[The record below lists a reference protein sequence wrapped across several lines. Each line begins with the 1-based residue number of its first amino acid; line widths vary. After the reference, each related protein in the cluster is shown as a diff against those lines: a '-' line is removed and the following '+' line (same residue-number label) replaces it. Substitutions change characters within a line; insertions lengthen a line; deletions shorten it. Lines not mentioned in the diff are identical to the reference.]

1 MKILLCSEYF
11 YPKIGGVERH
21 TQIIADYF
29 INKNHHVEIATS
41 SIKLNKNYRVSIK
54 PYIINYFN
62 ISGNFIKGY
71 NGETYNYQEF
81 LTKSKFD
88 IIFFNAA
95 QQWTFDL
102 ALPIVSLIKS
112 KKILFPCGFSRINNL
127 LYYPYFLLLKKKIN
141 YFDTIICVNKN
152 LEDYKFI
159 KEHFKKKIFLINNGA
174 SKTRT
179 FTNLENFKNKYKI
192 SKNEKI
198 ITNIS
203 NFKFYKGQD
212 RAISIFRKLK
222 NKDLVLVLIGK
233 NHNSIFVL
241 YINFMKFF
249 LKFFYNKKV
258 IIFLNINYK
267 QSQKILNISDIFLFT
282 SRLEYDPL
290 VIYEAIIAKKKI
302 ISYNV
307 GNTENILKNNKN
319 CFITNDKELIVKNFD
334 KILFRKFYYFN
345 FKKFLWKNI
354 MKKYYNI
361 FLKV

>member
-11 YPKIGGVERH
+11 YPKIGGVEKH

-41 SIKLNKNYRVSIK
+41 SLIKLNKNRVSTK
-54 PYIINYFN
+54 HYIINYFN
-62 ISGNFIKGY
+62 ISGNFVKGY
-71 NGETYNYQEF
+71 NGETHKYQYF
-81 LTKSKFD
+81 LLKNKFD

-95 QQWTFDL
+95 QQWSFDL
-102 ALPIVSLIKS
+102 ALPIISSINS
-112 KKILFPCGFSRINNL
+112 KKILFPCGFSRINNI

-141 YFDTIICVNKN
+141 YFDKIICVNKN
-152 LEDYKFI
+152 LKDYKFI
-159 KEHFKKKIFLINNGA
+159 KKHYKKKIFLLNNGA
-174 SKTRT
+174 SKISK
-179 FTNLENFKNKYKI
+179 FTNLENFKKKYKI

-222 NKDLVLVLIGK
+222 NKDLVLVLIGN
-233 NHNSIFVL
+233 NHNSIFLL
-241 YINFMKFF
+241 YIILMKFF
-249 LKFFYNKKV
+249 LKYFYNKKV
-258 IIFLNINYK
+258 IIILNKKYSL
-267 QSQKILNISDIFLFT
+267 SQEILNISDIFLFT

-307 GNTENILKNNKN
+307 GNIKNILKYNKN
-319 CFITNDKELIVKNFD
+319 SFITNDMELIIKNFN
-334 KILFRKFYYFN
+334 KILFMKYYYFN
-345 FKKFLWKNI
+345 SSKFLWNNI
-354 MKKYYNI
+354 LKKYHNI
-361 FLKV
+361 FLKA